1 MAVHIEF
8 AKLQANIANYRVS
21 VADARQRAKTLV
33 VRVTHPETIAD
44 FIEKMTSFSFGLQLS
59 IRI

>member
-21 VADARQRAKTLV
+21 ATDARQRAKTLV

-44 FIEKMTSFSFGLQLS
+44 FIE
-59 IRI
+59 